1 MELGFNVLP
10 TANYQPPTTTKENKM
25 SRIGKLPIQI
35 PSGVTITVDP
45 ELITVAGPKGTL
57 TQPQLEGITVKVE
70 DGVCTVTRANDE
82 PKNRAKH
89 GLMRSLINNMVI
101 GVSAGF
107 EKKLEVNGVG
117 YRVAMAGTG
126 LKLNLGF
133 SHDVDYPLPQG
144 ITATVEQNVITISG
158 FDKQQVGQVAA
169 EIRALRK
176 PEPYKGK
183 GIKYVGERIIRK
195 SGKSGKEK

>member
-1 MELGFNVLP
+1 
-10 TANYQPPTTTKENKM
+10 M

-35 PSGVTITVDP
+35 PSGVTITVDS
-45 ELITVAGPKGTL
+45 ELITVAGSKGTL
-57 TQPQLEGITVKVE
+57 TQAQLEGITVKVE
-70 DGVCTVTRANDE
+70 DGVCTVTRINDE
-82 PKNRAKH
+82 PKIRAKH
-89 GLMRSLINNMVI
+89 GLMRTLINNMVV
-101 GVSAGF
+101 GVSQGF
-107 EKKLEVNGVG
+107 SKQLEVNGVG
-117 YRVAMAGTG
+117 FRVAMAGQG

-133 SHDVDYPLPQG
+133 SHDVNFPLPTG
-144 ITATVEQNVITISG
+144 VNATVEQNVITITG

-169 EIRALRK
+169 DIRALKK